1 MTCKDCKH
9 FTEGVPDSLRKK
21 DSSNWGRYADGI
33 CHHRFPKGYV
43 DREPPHLARA
53 VGRCFQFEEREKDE
67 QLEL

>member
-9 FTEGVPDSLRKK
+9 FTDGVPDNLRKR
-21 DSSNWGRYADGI
+21 DSSNWAIYADGL
-33 CHHRFPKGYV
+33 CHKTFPRGYIGT
-43 DREPPHLARA
+43 EPPHLARA